1 MSFSSLMLLNTE
13 RPLLVFGSEGQVGLA
28 LKDCLKD
35 LSIPTVF
42 LNRTHCDLADIV
54 ALRATLN
61 RYQPQ
66 IIINAAAYTAV
77 DRAESDI
84 DIAYAVNAR
93 APWVMAEYL
102 AKVAHGTLVHFSTDY
117 VYSGNLDRPY
127 LESDTTD
134 PLSQYGKSK
143 LAGELSI
150 QEAFSSIPLL
160 AEAPSRYFILRTS
173 WVYGEGNN
181 FIRTILRLA
190 QEREDLKV
198 VADQY
203 GVPSSAAWLAQIAL
217 VLAASRVAGGVY
229 HAVPD
234 GVTSWHGLALFAIE
248 TAMQYGE
255 SVKTKLEC
263 VLPIATEE
271 YPLPAIRPKN
281 SRLNNQ
287 KLKQA
292 LSQMV
297 CTHTYSN
304 WREEVEVYVRHY
316 VQDSLSS

>member
-1 MSFSSLMLLNTE
+1 MSFSSLMLLNPE
-13 RPLLVFGSEGQVGLA
+13 QQLLVFGSEGQVGLA

-35 LSIPTVF
+35 LEMPVVF
-42 LNRTHCDLADIV
+42 LNRTHCDLADEV

-84 DIAYAVNAR
+84 NLAYAVNAK
-93 APWVMAEYL
+93 APSVMAEYL
-102 AKVAHGTLVHFSTDY
+102 SKVPQGTLVHFSTDY
-117 VYSGNLDRPY
+117 VYSGNSDRPY
-127 LESDTTD
+127 LESDVTA

-143 LAGELSI
+143 LAGELGI
-150 QEAFSSIPLL
+150 QEAFESMPLL
-160 AEAPSRYFILRTS
+160 AEPPSRYFILRTS
-173 WVYGEGNN
+173 WVYGDGSN

-190 QEREDLKV
+190 QEREELKV

-203 GVPSSAAWLAQIAL
+203 GAPSSAVWLARIAL
-217 VLAASRVAGGVY
+217 ALVTSRLTGGVY

-234 GVTSWHGLALFAIE
+234 GVTSWHGLALFTIK

-255 SVKTKLEC
+255 AIKTKLEC
-263 VLPIATEE
+263 VFPIATEE
-271 YPLPAIRPKN
+271 YPLPAMRPKN
-281 SRLNNQ
+281 SRLNNH

-292 LSQMV
+292 LCQMAYA
-297 CTHTYSN
+297 HTYSD
-304 WREEVEVYVRHY
+304 WREELEVYIRQY
-316 VQDSLSS
+316 VQKSSSS